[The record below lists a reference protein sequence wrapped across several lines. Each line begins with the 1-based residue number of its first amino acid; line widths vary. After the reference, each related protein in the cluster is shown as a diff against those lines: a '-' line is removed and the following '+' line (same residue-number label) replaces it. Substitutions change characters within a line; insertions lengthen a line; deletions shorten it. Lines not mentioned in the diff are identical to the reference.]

1 MDLLFCLRKIF
12 AKNCQESRKS
22 LMLYFLGFFFLF
34 FFFFFLSSAIF
45 DISWAISHDEVRYGM
60 RFLFSMQLRLVRR
73 IVVLRLVNT

>member
-12 AKNCQESRKS
+12 AKNCQDSRKS
-22 LMLYFLGFFFLF
+22 LMLYFLGFFFF
-34 FFFFFLSSAIF
+34 FFFEQCYIF